1 MEKLNTL
8 KKIEKDVDDG
18 VKERSRV
25 TRSASLRMTASS
37 SSSSVKMTSAPSITS
52 KGKKLTDGLHPQ
64 TASRTQ
70 PSKAAGSQQVLAKKV
85 TFKTNLEEKCR
96 NTASASSASANIES
110 EEKVKTSKIHVKRS
124 SSLPRYLNI
133 LYCTI
138 YQICLTRAS
147 G

>member
-25 TRSASLRMTASS
+25 TRSASLRMTASL
-37 SSSSVKMTSAPSITS
+37 SSSSVKMTPSITS

-64 TASRTQ
+64 TASRTE

-96 NTASASSASANIES
+96 KTASSASASANIQS
-110 EEKVKTSKIHVKRS
+110 EESVKTSKINAKRS
-124 SSLPRYLNI
+124 SSLPRYMNI
-133 LYCTI
+133 LY
-138 YQICLTRAS
+138 YYLS
-147 G
+147 NLSH

>member
-18 VKERSRV
+18 VKERSRL

-52 KGKKLTDGLHPQ
+52 KGKKLTYGLHPQ

-70 PSKAAGSQQVLAKKV
+70 PSKAVGSQQVLAKKV
-85 TFKTNLEEKCR
+85 TFKTNLDD
-96 NTASASSASANIES
+96 ASSASVSANIQS
-110 EEKVKTSKIHVKRS
+110 EESVKTSKIHVKRS
-124 SSLPRYLNI
+124 SSLPRYMNI